1 MKKEVITVKDGKQF
15 KEEIGKILKQAKG
28 KDLYIDEELVEELKD
43 SGDFVD
49 DMMMFSNNNVRYS
62 GIASKTNLGFYKVH
76 SVSEVRNGKIYSNPL
91 MPEKLVLII
100 LA

>member
-1 MKKEVITVKDGKQF
+1 MKKEVITVKNGKNF
-15 KEEIGKILKQAKG
+15 KDNIEEILKKAKG

-49 DMMMFSNNNVRYS
+49 DMMMFSNNDVKYS
-62 GIASKTNLGFYKVH
+62 GILSKTNMSFYQLH
-76 SVSEVRNGKIYSNPL
+76 SVLGGINGKIYSNPL
-91 MPEKLVLII
+91 VPEKIVLII